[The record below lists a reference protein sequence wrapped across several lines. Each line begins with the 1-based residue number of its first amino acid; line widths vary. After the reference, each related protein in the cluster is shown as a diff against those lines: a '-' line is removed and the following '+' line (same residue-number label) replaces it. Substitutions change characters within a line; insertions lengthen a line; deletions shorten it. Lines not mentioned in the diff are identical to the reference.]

1 MTGISC
7 SVLREGS
14 RLVVVV
20 YHVSAVVVALHSG
33 RALASVDGVM
43 VAPVEDDIIDEFR
56 IHMTV
61 VNTGANTVETW

>member
-1 MTGISC
+1 MSGIRRSLFC
-7 SVLREGS
+7 GGS

-33 RALASVDGVM
+33 RALASIDGVM
-43 VAPVEDDIIDEFR
+43 VAPVEDDIIDELR

-61 VNTGANTVETW
+61 VDVGANTIESW